1 MRLSTRTIAVL
12 LAWTVLT
19 ALVAGEEPPSSA
31 WAPPTSSPWSPP
43 STAWSPPA
51 PARVAAAEPTPA
63 AEDLPAPA
71 DAAPKVTA
79 SKDEDDDVLGGPW
92 ILDDEAIG
100 RQDAD
105 WYEPDY
111 WFGVTP
117 WKTGVELGINGSAG
131 NNEAVSIRTG
141 GYMKRQSRFSK
152 FDYSIYY
159 NRTTTGEITTQNNA
173 MTDIRNDWLL
183 DDSTPWTL
191 FAKGNLFYD
200 QFQAFD
206 LQTNGNSGV
215 GYQIWKDPAVA
226 LMVRT
231 GGGASR
237 EFGGPDNE
245 WTPEALFGF
254 EYEQHI
260 SDTQKFYANFEY
272 YPQVQD
278 FNHYRIV
285 ADGGWEIEL
294 SKPSNI
300 SLKISASDRYDSTSF
315 GAEPNL
321 LNYSVMLLLKL

>member
-1 MRLSTRTIAVL
+1 MRRTIQTMAVL
-12 LAWTVLT
+12 IAWTALT
-19 ALVAGEEPPSSA
+19 TLVAGQEPPSSE
-31 WAPPTSSPWSPP
+31 WAPSSPWSPP
-43 STAWSPPA
+43 PTAWAPPPA
-51 PARVAAAEPTPA
+51 PTPAPTPA
-63 AEDLPAPA
+63 VEDLPAPSDIA
-71 DAAPKVTA
+71 TK
-79 SKDEDDDVLGGPW
+79 EDDGVLGGPW

-117 WKTGVELGINGSAG
+117 WKTGIELGINGSAG

-141 GYMKRQSRFSK
+141 GYMKRKSRFSK

-159 NRTTTGEITTQNNA
+159 NRTTTGEVTTQNNA

-215 GYQIWKDPAVA
+215 GYQIWKDPAIA

-260 SDTQKFYANFEY
+260 GETQKFYANFEY
-272 YPQVQD
+272 YPQVQN
-278 FNHYRIV
+278 FNQYRIV
-285 ADGGWEIEL
+285 TDAGWEIEL

-315 GAEPNL
+315 GADPNL
-321 LNYSVMLLLKL
+321 LNYSMMLLLKL